1 MAEVMTTNGRN
12 DPMRFRLMI
21 LMLAFALLLV
31 PVSALAADAP
41 ATPNATGAATPEA
54 SPVPTNGTVTGTV
67 KNGTANGG
75 SVASLTVTLQRF
87 QRMND
92 VQNFTTT
99 TGDDGSFSF
108 SGLAVASDE
117 AYLAVITYKDVE
129 YTSDAIFLSND
140 PNGKAEIT
148 VYETTTDPSVLS
160 LTSRGVVISGT
171 DPKTGVLSMLEVLAI
186 DISGDHTY
194 VGADNAVLKIALPPN
209 AAQVSPQ
216 PGFNF
221 GDPRFENGSVLVTTG
236 AITPGSHSAMI
247 AYTVPYT
254 DSTATLNIG
263 TAMPTKTF
271 HALVK
276 DGTYT
281 ISSPSLKDDGTV
293 NLGTDKFR
301 VLTVDNP
308 AAGDTIAL
316 NVSGLPKPETGGI
329 SRTLLYVGIGAGV
342 ALAAAAGLIFLTIQ
356 RRKRATPQPATA
368 APVASAPV
376 PDPAAKTANLEDER
390 LGLAAELNELDDRH
404 AAGTIEDED
413 YESRRGEILEQLRG
427 ISRRMHG
434 LGDAEV

>member
-1 MAEVMTTNGRN
+1 
-12 DPMRFRLMI
+12 MRFRLMI
-21 LMLAFALLLV
+21 LVLGFALLLV
-31 PVSALAADAP
+31 PTTAFAADEP
-41 ATPNATGAATPEA
+41 ATKDATGTNISAATPEA
-54 SPVPTNGTVTGTV
+54 SPVPTNGTITGTV

-75 SVASLTVTLQRF
+75 SVAGLTVTLHRF

-92 VQNFTTT
+92 VQNLTAT

-108 SGLAVASDE
+108 TGLAVANDE
-117 AYLAVITYKDVE
+117 AYLAVINYKDVE

-148 VYETTTDPSVLS
+148 IYETTTDPSVLS

-171 DPKTGVLSMLEVLAI
+171 DPKTGVLGLLEVLAI

-194 VGADNAVLKIALPPN
+194 LGADNAVLKIALPPN
-209 AAQVSPQ
+209 ASQVNPQ
-216 PGFNF
+216 PGFNY
-221 GDPRFENGSVLVTTG
+221 GEPRFENGSVLVTNG

-254 DSTATLNIG
+254 DSTTTLNISN
-263 TAMPTKTF
+263 AMPTKTF

-281 ISSPSLKDDGTV
+281 ITSPLLKEDGTID
-293 NLGTDKFR
+293 LGGEKYR
-301 VLTVDNP
+301 VLSVDNP
-308 AAGDTIAL
+308 AVGDAIAL
-316 NVSGLPKPETGGI
+316 EISGLPKPETDGMN
-329 SRTLLYVGIGAGV
+329 RTLLYVGIGAGG
-342 ALAAAAGLIFLTIQ
+342 ALAAAAGLVLITIQ
-356 RRKRATPQPATA
+356 RRKREKPQSAPT
-368 APVASAPV
+368 APVVSAPT
-376 PDPAAKTANLEDER
+376 PAPTTNTANLEDER

-404 AAGTIEDED
+404 SAGTIDDEA

-434 LGDAEV
+434 LEDAEV

>member
-1 MAEVMTTNGRN
+1 MTTNGRN
-12 DPMRFRLMI
+12 DLMRFRLMI

-41 ATPNATGAATPEA
+41 ATPGASGTSGAATPET

-75 SVASLTVTLQRF
+75 SVAGLTVTLRRF

-99 TGDDGSFSF
+99 TGEDGSFSF

-148 VYETTTDPSVLS
+148 VYETTADPNVLS
-160 LTSRGVVISGT
+160 LTSRGMVISGT

-186 DISGDHTY
+186 DIGGDHTY

-216 PGFNF
+216 PGFSF

-236 AITPGSHSAMI
+236 AVTPGSHSAMI

-281 ISSPSLKDDGTV
+281 INSPSLKDDGTV
-293 NLGTDKFR
+293 NLGTDTFR

-308 AAGDTIAL
+308 AVGDTIAV
-316 NVSGLPKPETGGI
+316 NVSGLPRPETGGMN
-329 SRTLLYVGIGAGV
+329 RNLLYVGIGAGV
-342 ALAAAAGLIFLTIQ
+342 ALAAAAGLVFLSIQ
-356 RRKRATPQPATA
+356 RKKRAGPQPTTA
-368 APVASAPV
+368 APVARTPKA
-376 PDPAAKTANLEDER
+376 DPAANTTNLEDER
-390 LGLAAELNELDDRH
+390 LGLAAELNELDDHH
-404 AAGTIEDED
+404 AAGTIDDET

>member
-1 MAEVMTTNGRN
+1 
-12 DPMRFRLMI
+12 MRFRLMI
-21 LMLAFALLLV
+21 LVLAFALFFV
-31 PVSALAADAP
+31 PTSALAADESAAP
-41 ATPNATGAATPEA
+41 DATGTNTAVATPEA

-75 SVASLTVTLQRF
+75 SVAGLTVTLRRF

-92 VQNFTTT
+92 VQNLTTT

-108 SGLAVASDE
+108 SGLAIASDE
-117 AYLAVITYKDVE
+117 AYLAVVNYKDVD

-140 PNGKAEIT
+140 PNGKAEIN

-194 VGADNAVLKIALPPN
+194 IGADNTVLKIALPPN

-221 GDPRFENGSVLVTTG
+221 GDPRFENGSVLVTNG
-236 AITPGSHSAMI
+236 AITPGSHSALI

-254 DSTATLNIG
+254 DTTTTLNISN
-263 TAMPTKTF
+263 AMPTKAF

-281 ISSPSLKDDGTV
+281 LSSPSLKDDGTV

-308 AAGDTIAL
+308 VVGDTIAVE
-316 NVSGLPKPETGGI
+316 VSGLPKPETGGMN
-329 SRTLLYVGIGAGV
+329 RTLLYVGIGAGV

-356 RRKRATPQPATA
+356 RRKRANPQAATT
-368 APVASAPV
+368 APVTSM
-376 PDPAAKTANLEDER
+376 PAADPPANTANLEDER
-390 LGLAAELNELDDRH
+390 LGLAAELNHLDDRH
-404 AAGTIEDED
+404 AAGTIDDED